1 MVSVGQVWVMSNTI
15 ILVIRDASVP
25 TNFAASMPWWHA
37 MDLETGNIYHLGDA
51 AFGMDSSDELLF
63 EPS

>member
-1 MVSVGQVWVMSNTI
+1 MSNTI

-37 MDLETGNIYHLGDA
+37 MDLETGNIHHLGDA